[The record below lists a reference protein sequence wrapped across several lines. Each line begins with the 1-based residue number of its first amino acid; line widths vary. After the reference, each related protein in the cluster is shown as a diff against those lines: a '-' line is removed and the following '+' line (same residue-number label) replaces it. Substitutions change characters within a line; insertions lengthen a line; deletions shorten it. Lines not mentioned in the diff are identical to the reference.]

1 MKSLWM
7 SDRDSMKVPR
17 RGQSFNLTSKTR
29 LPVTALSSSRNRD
42 DITKSKKVV
51 GHWLRLHY
59 KCFLDG

>member
-7 SDRDSMKVPR
+7 SDRDSMRVPH

-29 LPVTALSSSRNRD
+29 RPVTTLSSSRNRNV
-42 DITKSKKVV
+42 ITKSNKVV
-51 GHWLRLHY
+51 GHWLRRHY